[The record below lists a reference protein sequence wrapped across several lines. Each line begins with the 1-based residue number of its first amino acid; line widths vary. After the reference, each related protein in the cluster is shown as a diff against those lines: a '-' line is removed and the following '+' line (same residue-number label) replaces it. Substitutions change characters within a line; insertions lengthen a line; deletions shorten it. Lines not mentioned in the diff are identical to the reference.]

1 VRLGSLA
8 DRGRQTIIGSA
19 VSGVGGQAL
28 VWVLG
33 LPTSI
38 LIARAL
44 GPEGRGEYYLPVT
57 AAAVALVAFHLS
69 FESANAVAFAD
80 RRRSLAE
87 LSRSMGLAALL
98 LGPLAVLSLVAVF
111 LPTQD
116 EIFAGLSLGQFLIVA
131 ATVPLALHSTW
142 LAGIYVLAKQ
152 LPRTQLALVAGA
164 LAYLVGAAVLY
175 AAGSLGVTEVLV
187 LYSASIALPWLL
199 LVLWSRTLAPLA
211 PAAPARAGALR
222 ELAALGLKLH
232 LGQLFIFLLLRFD
245 IFLVSLYLD
254 TEDVGVYSLAVLLAD
269 LAVVV
274 TYPLVLASLP
284 FQAEVSAA
292 ESVDLAFKTAR
303 FNFASG
309 VLLALAFAATLWFLI
324 PFVYGEGF
332 SDAYAA
338 VLLRLPGICALA
350 AARPLILL
358 VQRQG
363 RPLTYSGLAIAA
375 FLLDIGLNLIL
386 LPSVGMLGASIAV
399 SVALMF
405 LAAALLGWGLRVAGE
420 GPGALL
426 LPQRQDRE
434 SMARAVARVRG
445 LARRVR

>member
-1 VRLGSLA
+1 MRLGSLA

-19 VSGVGGQAL
+19 ISGVGGQAL

-33 LPTSI
+33 VPTSI

-44 GPEGRGEYYLPVT
+44 GPEGRGVYYLPVT

-69 FESANAVAFAD
+69 FESANAVAYAE
-80 RRRSLAE
+80 RRRSLAD
-87 LSRSMGLAALL
+87 LSRSMSLAALVI
-98 LGPLAVLSLVAVF
+98 GPLAVLSLLGVF
-111 LPTQD
+111 LITRD
-116 EIFAGLSLGQFLIVA
+116 DIFDGLSLGQFLIVA
-131 ATVPLALHSTW
+131 ASVPLALHSTW

-152 LPRTQLALVAGA
+152 LPLSQLALVAGA

-175 AAGSLGVTEVLV
+175 AAGALGVTEVLV
-187 LYSASIALPWLL
+187 LYASSVGLTWLML
-199 LVLWSRTLAPLA
+199 MLWSRRVVPVR
-211 PAAPARAGALR
+211 PARTGALR

-292 ESVDLAFKTAR
+292 ESVGLAFKTAR
-303 FNFASG
+303 FNFAFA
-309 VLLALAFAATLWFLI
+309 VLVALGFAATLWFLI
-324 PFVYGEGF
+324 PLVYGEGF
-332 SDAYAA
+332 SDAYSA
-338 VLLRLPGICALA
+338 VLVRLPGICALA

-363 RPLTYSGLAIAA
+363 RPLVYSGLAITA
-375 FLLDIGLNLIL
+375 FLVDVGLNLIL
-386 LPSVGMLGASIAV
+386 LPHVGILGASIAV
-399 SVALMF
+399 SVALML

-420 GPGALL
+420 RPRALL
-426 LPQRQDRE
+426 LPQREDRE
-434 SMARAVARVRG
+434 SMARALTRARN